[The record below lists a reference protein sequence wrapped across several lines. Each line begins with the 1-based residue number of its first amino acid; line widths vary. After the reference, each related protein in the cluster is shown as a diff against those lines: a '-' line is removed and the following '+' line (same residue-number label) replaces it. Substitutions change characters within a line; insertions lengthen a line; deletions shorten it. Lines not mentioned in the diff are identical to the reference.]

1 MADTPLPRVP
11 QEPLWTR
18 LGECLATQMGLHY
31 PKERWSDLKRGL
43 AAAAPAFG
51 MPSAQA
57 CAHWLLSA
65 PLTRHQVEVLA
76 RHLTIGET
84 YFFREKKSFEILEA
98 HILPQLLRARAGA
111 RRLRIWSAGCCTGEE
126 PYSVAILL
134 SRMIPDLRNW
144 NISILATDIDPDF
157 LRKAARGVYS
167 NWSFREIPTGIR
179 ERYFHKTQDGHFE
192 VAPEIKAMVTF
203 AYLNLAQDG
212 WPSVDNGT
220 NAIDIIFCRNVLMYF
235 ESAHAKRVLSQLS
248 RSLPD
253 DGWLLVNPVE
263 MPHGALPGLEPAHFP
278 DMIVYRKSRP
288 AHSEQHP
295 PATIDPVTDHFTDP
309 YTPPYAPPFPV
320 VPAGPGLTDALA
332 AKDLLTEPAP
342 EMAAPHATQPPPST
356 RPAHP
361 PLQHALAL
369 YAQGHYADAIREATQ
384 VLSMH
389 PGDAAA
395 MALLARTHANL
406 GQLDQALARCQQ
418 AVATD
423 KLNSG
428 RWHLLATILQELGQ
442 PDDAAAALRRALYL
456 AADNAL
462 AHFALG
468 NLDRRQG
475 RADHA
480 KRHFRNALAILQ
492 AFSQEQVLPESE
504 GMTAGRLAEI
514 IQSTTASET
523 PS

>member
-1 MADTPLPRVP
+1 MADTHLPAAP

-18 LGECLATQMGLHY
+18 VSECLATQMGLHY

-51 MPSAQA
+51 MPSVQA

-76 RHLTIGET
+76 RHLTVGET
-84 YFFREKKSFEILEA
+84 YFFREKRTFEILQS
-98 HILPQLLRARAGA
+98 HILPQLLHARAGT

-126 PYSVAILL
+126 PYSIAILL
-134 SRMIPDLRNW
+134 TRMIPDLRDW

-157 LRKAARGVYS
+157 LRKAARGIYS
-167 NWSFREIPTGIR
+167 NWSFRDIPPGIR

-212 WPSVDNGT
+212 WPSVANGT

-235 ESAHAKRVLSQLS
+235 ESAHAKRVLRHLS
-248 RSLPD
+248 RSLPE

-278 DMIVYRKSRP
+278 DMIVYRKSSP
-288 AHSEQHP
+288 VHSEQRP
-295 PATIDPVTDHFTDP
+295 LAGIDPVTNPVTNPLAD
-309 YTPPYAPPFPV
+309 PFPV
-320 VPAGPGLTDALA
+320 TRAYAGLA
-332 AKDLLTEPAP
+332 SAPTAKDLLAEPVP
-342 EMAAPHATQPPPST
+342 ETAAAQALRPPPST
-356 RPAHP
+356 RTVHP
-361 PLQHALAL
+361 PLRHALAL
-369 YAQGHYADAIREATQ
+369 YAQEHYADAIREAHQ
-384 VLSMH
+384 VLSTH

-395 MALLARTHANL
+395 MALLARTHANQ
-406 GQLDQALARCQQ
+406 GQLEQALAWCNKV
-418 AVATD
+418 VATD
-423 KLNSG
+423 KLTSG
-428 RWHLLATILQELGQ
+428 WWHLLATILQELGQ

-456 AADNAL
+456 DPDNAL

-468 NLDRRQG
+468 NLDRRRG
-475 RADHA
+475 KPDNA
-480 KRHFRNALAILQ
+480 KRHFRNALTVLR

-504 GMTAGRLAEI
+504 GMTAGRLVEI
-514 IQSTTASET
+514 IQSTTASEA

>member
-1 MADTPLPRVP
+1 MADTPLPTAP

-31 PKERWSDLKRGL
+31 PEERWSDLKRGL

-84 YFFREKKSFEILEA
+84 YFFREKRSFEILEA
-98 HILPQLLRARAGA
+98 QILPQLLRARAGT

-134 SRMIPDLRNW
+134 SRMIPDLRDW

-167 NWSFREIPTGIR
+167 NWSFREIPPGIR

-192 VAPEIKAMVTF
+192 VAPEIKSMVTF

-212 WPSVDNGT
+212 WPSVENGT
-220 NAIDIIFCRNVLMYF
+220 NAIDLIFCRNVLMYF
-235 ESAHAKRVLSQLS
+235 ESAHAKRVLGQLS
-248 RSLPD
+248 RSLPE

-278 DMIVYRKSRP
+278 DMIVYRKSSDTHSKQRP
-288 AHSEQHP
+288 LA
-295 PATIDPVTDHFTDP
+295 VTDLFTRP
-309 YTPPYAPPFPV
+309 FTHTYTPPFPV
-320 VPAGPGLTDALA
+320 GPASPGLNDAPTA
-332 AKDLLTEPAP
+332 RDLLAEPAP
-342 EMAAPHATQPPPST
+342 KRAAPHATNPPPST
-356 RPAHP
+356 QPAHP

-369 YAQGHYADAIREATQ
+369 YEQGHYADAIREATE

-395 MALLARTHANL
+395 MALLARTHANQ
-406 GQLDQALARCQQ
+406 GQLEQALAWCQQ
-418 AVATD
+418 AVAAD

-456 AADNAL
+456 DPDNAL

-475 RADHA
+475 KADHA
-480 KRHFRNALAILQ
+480 QRHFRNALATLQ

-504 GMTAGRLAEI
+504 GMTAGRLAEM
-514 IQSTTASET
+514 IQSSTASEAR
-523 PS
+523 S